1 LDGLNAQAE
10 TCHFAGLADN
20 FREQALAVMMDG
32 VLEVRWEDEIKKEIP
47 KPKCMVGYSYLYLI
61 NVLLTHVNF
70 VIDTF
75 V

>member
-1 LDGLNAQAE
+1 MDRLNAEAE

-20 FREQALAVMMDG
+20 FHEQALAVMMDG
-32 VLEVRWEDEIKKEIP
+32 VLEVRWEDEIKNDIP
-47 KPKCMVGYSYLYLI
+47 KPKCMVSYSYLFLI
-61 NVLLTHVNF
+61 NMLLTYVNF